1 MTACYKTTRVDGKD
15 FATGTIDYAAALA
28 SGEVVRHPAA
38 KKIKDN
44 TSTYL
49 SVSVSAADCT
59 GASWPCRLFRVEP
72 VGRVMSKLSV
82 SPNKRAVSALRV
94 VEELPAHL
102 SLGPNGEAVAEFIE
116 RCKKLSATDWEK
128 VAAARGAA
136 RGAAWGAARG
146 AASGAA
152 WGAAWGAARVAASG
166 AAWGAAWGAARVAAR
181 GAASGAASAITTRD
195 LITIEQYNLLTQPFV
210 DAGFAEMVGR

>member
-1 MTACYKTTRVDGKD
+1 MPDYFKATSVDGKD
-15 FATGTIDYAAALA
+15 FATGTIDYGAALV
-28 SGEVVRHPAA
+28 SGEVVRHPAT
-38 KKIKDN
+38 KKIKDEP
-44 TSTYL
+44 STYL

-72 VGRVMSKLSV
+72 VGWVMSKLSV

-128 VAAARGAA
+128 VAAAWYAA
-136 RGAAWGAARG
+136 RC
-146 AASGAA
+146 
-152 WGAAWGAARVAASG
+152 
-166 AAWGAAWGAARVAAR
+166 
-181 GAASGAASAITTRD
+181 AASAITTRD

-210 DAGFAEMVGR
+210 DAGFADIVGRG

>member
-1 MTACYKTTRVDGKD
+1 VGATYFKATRPDGTD
-15 FATGTIDYAAALA
+15 FATGTIDYGAALV
-28 SGEVVRHPAA
+28 SGEVVRHLAA
-38 KKIKDN
+38 KKIKN
-44 TSTYL
+44 EPSTYL

-116 RCKKLSATDWEK
+116 RCKKLSATDWNK
-128 VAAARGAA
+128 VAATRDAAWDAAWYAA
-136 RGAAWGAARG
+136 RGAAWDATRGAAGDAAWCAAWDAAWYAARG
-146 AASGAA
+146 AA
-152 WGAAWGAARVAASG
+152 WD
-166 AAWGAAWGAARVAAR
+166 
-181 GAASGAASAITTRD
+181 AASAITSRD
-195 LITIEQYNLLTQPFV
+195 LITVKQYDLLTQPFV
-210 DAGFAEMVGR
+210 DAGLGDMVGRG